1 MANGMRVL
9 LQDRNSRRYFKWE
22 NEWVLDPHTATDFTN
37 TSRALHSA
45 AGHRHLPL
53 DIVLKF
59 NDPRYDL
66 RISIPQRPG

>member
-1 MANGMRVL
+1 MSNGMRVL
-9 LQDRNSRRYFKWE
+9 LQDRNSLRYFKWGQ
-22 NEWVLDPHTATDFTN
+22 EWVLDSRMATDFSS

-59 NDPRYDL
+59 NDSRYDL